1 MRDRTLLVLE
11 LIGKPKMI
19 NAIIQELA
27 EYDWHSESHL
37 AVVTKS
43 DVLVVLKQFEHALL
57 SASEVKAW
65 ANSICGRPDVGFE
78 FGPDGVVEETL
89 CWLAHPEVKGPI
101 DSVLCQHIVALYE
114 RRGAKRQAS

>member
-1 MRDRTLLVLE
+1 MRDRTLLVSE
-11 LIGKPKMI
+11 LISKPKMVK
-19 NAIIQELA
+19 AITQELA

-37 AVVTKS
+37 AFVTKL
-43 DVLVVLKQFEHALL
+43 DVLAVLKQFENAVL
-57 SASEVKAW
+57 SAPEIKAW

-114 RRGAKRQAS
+114 RRGAKRQVT